1 MNKTNKDKMIK
12 AIFFD
17 IDGTLVSFK
26 THHIPQST
34 IDAIRK
40 TKAKGIKIY
49 NSTGRPFSLINNLA
63 EIEELIDGYIT
74 VNGAYCFSGE
84 KIISCTTIPI
94 KDVQTMIQFSDEMKF
109 PCMIVGE
116 HDLTMYNSNE
126 STNQI
131 FRQMLNVQNLKE
143 DNQLE
148 TILNQKILQLTPI
161 IPETVEQQIMPYLTG
176 SISCRWHPAFADVTA
191 KNANKGNGLLD
202 MIAHQGIHIEE
213 TMAFGD
219 GGNDISIIEKAGI
232 GIAMGN
238 ANQILKSHAD
248 YITSSVDENGI
259 YNALQYFIFND

>member
-1 MNKTNKDKMIK
+1 MNKIL
-12 AIFFD
+12 IFGLYAFGCICVYAD
-17 IDGTLVSFK
+17 TAEYLK
-26 THHIPQST
+26 
-34 IDAIRK
+34 
-40 TKAKGIKIY
+40 KI
-49 NSTGRPFSLINNLA
+49 SDFL
-63 EIEELIDGYIT
+63 
-74 VNGAYCFSGE
+74 
-84 KIISCTTIPI
+84 KIQ
-94 KDVQTMIQFSDEMKF
+94 VQMQPKPDSD
-109 PCMIVGE
+109 CV
-116 HDLTMYNSNE
+116 
-126 STNQI
+126 
-131 FRQMLNVQNLKE
+131 LNVQNLKE

-176 SISCRWHPAFADVTA
+176 SISCRWYPAFADVTA

-259 YNALQYFIFND
+259 YNALQHFIFND